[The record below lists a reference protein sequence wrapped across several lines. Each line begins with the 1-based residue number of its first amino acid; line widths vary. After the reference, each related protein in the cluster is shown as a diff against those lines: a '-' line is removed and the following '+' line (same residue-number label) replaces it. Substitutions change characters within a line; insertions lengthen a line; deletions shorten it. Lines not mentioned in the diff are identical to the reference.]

1 MNKDTNTMG
10 LTNTTRLV
18 AMAMAG
24 MFAAGPIVLAS
35 SQDKPALDTGT
46 RTTVQETPSD
56 PAARRQ
62 AAYKLYL
69 EGEQFERAGDY
80 IRAVEAY
87 KQTVELV
94 PEDDQPRVALARLYL
109 SNRNTDAARTAAQ
122 DALKFKKNS
131 VPARAVLAEIYVMEA
146 FTGGG
151 VDQAKARSAIGEL
164 EEIVKIDERA
174 DIQLGRN
181 SVKALATLGQ
191 MYRSVDEDKKAIEA
205 FERLSKIDGVT
216 TDSMLALARL
226 YLDQRKFPEA
236 ARRADQARTPHSTT
250 VVALLILG
258 QSLLRTGRAAEAV
271 DAFRQRRWWTW

>member
-1 MNKDTNTMG
+1 MG

-131 VPARAVLAEIYVMEA
+131 VPAV
-146 FTGGG
+146 
-151 VDQAKARSAIGEL
+151 RSSR
-164 EEIVKIDERA
+164 K
-174 DIQLGRN
+174 
-181 SVKALATLGQ
+181 
-191 MYRSVDEDKKAIEA
+191 
-205 FERLSKIDGVT
+205 
-216 TDSMLALARL
+216 SM
-226 YLDQRKFPEA
+226 
-236 ARRADQARTPHSTT
+236 
-250 VVALLILG
+250 
-258 QSLLRTGRAAEAV
+258 
-271 DAFRQRRWWTW
+271 